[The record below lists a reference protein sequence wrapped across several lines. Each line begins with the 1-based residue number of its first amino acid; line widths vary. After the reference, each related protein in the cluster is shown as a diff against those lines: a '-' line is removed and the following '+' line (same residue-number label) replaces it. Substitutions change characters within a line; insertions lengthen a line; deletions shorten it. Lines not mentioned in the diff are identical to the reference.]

1 MMDFAAGFSISAKA
15 LYSRLGT
22 ELAPIIVD
30 VRRGPAFDAD
40 DKIIVGAVRRLPR
53 RAASR

>member
-30 VRRGPAFDAD
+30 VRKSPAFDAD